1 MTEPT
6 SELYRIEG
14 EASAPGPAEGPVLVH
29 GLAGF
34 IDAGHGGRLAV
45 EHLLEHLE
53 HRLVATFDV
62 DQLLDYRSR
71 RPVMTFEGD
80 HWGSYAQPE
89 LALYEVLDS
98 DGTPFLLLA
107 GSEPDLQWE
116 RFVRAVTELVER
128 FGVRLTVGL
137 DAVPMAVPHTRPFTL
152 TAHATRPELVAGH
165 ESWFGT
171 VEVPA
176 SVSALLELRLGE
188 AGHDAVGFAAHVP
201 HYLAR
206 MEYPEAARGLLEQL
220 RSTSGLAVPVEEL
233 RSAAERMRTEV
244 DEQVGS
250 SQEVANVVRHLEQQ
264 FDQAVE
270 TRGRRSLLAAD
281 AKNLP
286 TADEIGA
293 ELEQFLAEQGD
304 AEQGGTAT

>member
-1 MTEPT
+1 MIEPT
-6 SELYRIEG
+6 GELYRIEG
-14 EASAPGPAEGPVLVH
+14 ETTAPSNTEGPVLVH
-29 GLAGF
+29 GLVGF
-34 IDAGHGGRLAV
+34 IDAGHAGRLAV

-80 HWGSYAQPE
+80 RWVSYAQPE
-89 LALYEVLDS
+89 LALHEVLDNE
-98 DGTPFLLLA
+98 GTPFLLLS

-128 FGVRLTVGL
+128 FNVRLTMGL
-137 DAVPMAVPHTRPFTL
+137 DAVPMAVPHTRPTTF
-152 TAHATRPELVAGH
+152 TAHATRPELIAGH
-165 ESWFGT
+165 ERWFGT
-171 VEVPA
+171 VDVPA

-206 MEYPEAARGLLEQL
+206 MEYPEAARGLLEQV
-220 RSTSGLAVPVEEL
+220 RRISGLAMPVEEL
-233 RSAAERMRTEV
+233 RSAAQRMLAEV
-244 DEQVGS
+244 DEQVGH
-250 SQEVANVVRHLEQQ
+250 SQEVATVVHHLEQQ
-264 FDQAVE
+264 FDEA
-270 TRGRRSLLAAD
+270 TKARGRPSLYAAD
-281 AKNLP
+281 MEDLP

-304 AEQGGTAT
+304 ATD

>member
-1 MTEPT
+1 VIEPT
-6 SELYRIEG
+6 DELYQIEG
-14 EASAPGPAEGPVLVH
+14 EATAPTDAKGPVLVH

-34 IDAGHGGRLAV
+34 IDAGQGGRLAV
-45 EHLLEHLE
+45 EHLLERLE

-62 DQLLDYRSR
+62 DRLLDYRSR

-80 HWGSYAQPE
+80 HWASYAQPE
-89 LALYEVLDS
+89 LALHEVLDS
-98 DGTPFLLLA
+98 DGTPFLLLS

-128 FGVRLTVGL
+128 FDVRLTVGL
-137 DAVPMAVPHTRPFTL
+137 DAVPMAVPHTRPITF
-152 TAHATRPELVAGH
+152 TAHGTRPELIADH
-165 ESWFGT
+165 ERWFGS

-206 MEYPEAARGLLEQL
+206 TEYPEAARSLLEQL

-233 RSAAERMRTEV
+233 RPAAQRMLAEV
-244 DEQVGS
+244 DEQVGRS
-250 SQEVANVVRHLEQQ
+250 EEVASVVRHLEQQ

-270 TRGRRSLLAAD
+270 ARGRPSLLAAD
-281 AKNLP
+281 PEDLP

-304 AEQGGTAT
+304 TAD

>member
-6 SELYRIEG
+6 DELYRIEG
-14 EASAPGPAEGPVLVH
+14 EATAPTDGKGPVLVH

-34 IDAGHGGRLAV
+34 IDAGQGGRLAV

-62 DQLLDYRSR
+62 DRLLDYRSR
-71 RPVMTFEGD
+71 RPLMTFEGD

-89 LALYEVLDS
+89 LALHEVLDS
-98 DGTPFLLLA
+98 DGTPFLLLS

-128 FGVRLTVGL
+128 FDVRLTVGL
-137 DAVPMAVPHTRPFTL
+137 DAVPMAVPHTRPITF
-152 TAHATRPELVAGH
+152 TAHATRPELIADH
-165 ESWFGT
+165 ERWFGS

-176 SVSALLELRLGE
+176 SVSALLELRLSE

-206 MEYPEAARGLLEQL
+206 TEYPEAARGLLEQL
-220 RSTSGLAVPVEEL
+220 RSISGLAVPVEEL
-233 RSAAERMRTEV
+233 RSAAQRMLAEV
-244 DEQVGS
+244 DEQVGRS
-250 SQEVANVVRHLEQQ
+250 EEVRSVVRHLEQQ

-270 TRGRRSLLAAD
+270 ARGRPSLLAAD
-281 AKNLP
+281 PEDLP

-304 AEQGGTAT
+304 TAG

>member
-6 SELYRIEG
+6 DELYRIVG
-14 EASAPGPAEGPVLVH
+14 QATPPTDEGPVLVH

-34 IDAGHGGRLAV
+34 IDAGQAGRLTV
-45 EHLLEHLE
+45 EHLLENLE
-53 HRLVATFDV
+53 HRLVATFDI
-62 DQLLDYRSR
+62 DRLLDYRSR
-71 RPVMTFEGD
+71 RPLMAFEGD

-89 LALYEVLDS
+89 LVLHEVLDS
-98 DGTPFLLLA
+98 DGTPFLLLS

-128 FGVRLTVGL
+128 FGVQLTVGL
-137 DAVPMAVPHTRPFTL
+137 DAVPMAVPHTRPITL
-152 TAHATRPELVAGH
+152 TAHATRPELIAGH
-165 ESWFGT
+165 ERWFGT

-206 MEYPEAARGLLEQL
+206 TVYPEAARGLLEQL

-233 RSAAERMRTEV
+233 RSAAQRMLAEV
-244 DEQVGS
+244 DEQVGRS
-250 SQEVANVVRHLEQQ
+250 EEVALVVRHLEQQ

-270 TRGRRSLLAAD
+270 ARGRPSLLAAD
-281 AKNLP
+281 AEDLP

-304 AEQGGTAT
+304 AAD